1 MNQFQRKATLWIYGT
16 HAFVFFWCFVVLLW
30 MSALKGCFQPKP
42 KPEIVTFIEFG
53 QPAPP
58 VALQEVEQM
67 QPPEPAPP
75 EPEPTPVEPVKPAP
89 IPEPKKKVIPKPK
102 PKTETPKPKPKPVE
116 PEEPKWK
123 PTPVNQIKKGKKIEP
138 VKPAVDPTEI
148 SQALK
153 GVQSNDQ
160 LPAVPGPVGNPDADA
175 AYIAQIG
182 RFFDSKWNEPPN
194 ASPASSVI
202 YRVYISQWG
211 TITKRTKLQGSGDSA
226 FDASVAA
233 AVNSVST
240 APKPPA
246 GFPYDYVE
254 VEFRIRN

>member
-1 MNQFQRKATLWIYGT
+1 MNRFERKAALVIYGA
-16 HAFVFFWCFVVLLW
+16 HALVFIWFFGVLLW
-30 MSALKGCFQPKP
+30 LSALKGCFQPKP

-53 QPAPP
+53 QPAPA
-58 VALQEVEQM
+58 VAVQEVEQM
-67 QPPEPAPP
+67 PEPEPPAPEPAPVP
-75 EPEPTPVEPVKPAP
+75 EPVQPAPVPEPVK
-89 IPEPKKKVIPKPK
+89 KTIPKPVK
-102 PKTETPKPKPKPVE
+102 KTETPKLKPKAVE
-116 PEEPKWK
+116 PEKPKWK
-123 PTPVNQIKKGKKIEP
+123 PTPVDQIKVGKKVEP
-138 VKPAVDPTEI
+138 VKPAIDPSEI

-153 GVQSNDQ
+153 SVQSSDA
-160 LPAVPGPVGNPDADA
+160 LPTAGPVGNPDADA

-182 RFFDSKWNEPPN
+182 RYFDTRWNEPPN

-202 YRVYISQWG
+202 YRIFISEWG
-211 TITKRTKLQGSGDSA
+211 TITKRTRIQGSGDPA
-226 FDASVAA
+226 FDASVSE

>member
-1 MNQFQRKATLWIYGT
+1 MNRFQRKATLVIYGA

-53 QPAPP
+53 QPASP
-58 VALQEVEQM
+58 VAVQEVEQM
-67 QPPEPAPP
+67 QPPEPSPP
-75 EPEPTPVEPVKPAP
+75 EPTPPPVEPVKPAP
-89 IPEPKKKVIPKPK
+89 IPEPTKKIIKPKVENKEPKVTPKKVEKPK
-102 PKTETPKPKPKPVE
+102 WTPKKASEIDTSKA
-116 PEEPKWK
+116 KR
-123 PTPVNQIKKGKKIEP
+123 IEP
-138 VKPAVDPTEI
+138 VKPAVDPSEI

-153 GVQSNDQ
+153 GVQSNEK
-160 LPAVPGPVGNPDADA
+160 LPTAPGPVGNPDADA

-182 RFFDSKWNEPPN
+182 RFFDSKWAEPPN
-194 ASPASSVI
+194 ASPASSAI
-202 YRVYISQWG
+202 YRIYISQWG
-211 TITKRTKLQGSGDSA
+211 TITKRTKIQGSGDSA
-226 FDASVAA
+226 FDASVSA